1 MYKANRGKSAVCYKD
16 KKEGYFLPNKDNP
29 MHLFF
34 MQTKKEMQ
42 KKSLCTESYNKN
54 TSFMHMRDI
63 MTNSYSEIDKE
74 TLLPYSQPIIWSCR
88 DKFTYKL
95 FGR

>member
-1 MYKANRGKSAVCYKD
+1 
-16 KKEGYFLPNKDNP
+16 

-54 TSFMHMRDI
+54 TSFMHMRYI
-63 MTNSYSEIDKE
+63 ITNSYSEIDK
-74 TLLPYSQPIIWSCR
+74 
-88 DKFTYKL
+88 
-95 FGR
+95 